1 MQLQVELQKRE
12 EIMYLEANKEEK
24 KISPKI
30 LGSCKVRKKVRLI
43 ISRLK
48 DNMKGK
54 RDVFSTYKQRSKV
67 GFLVYLVC

>member
-1 MQLQVELQKRE
+1 MQLQVELEKRE

-24 KISPKI
+24 KILPKI
-30 LGSCKVRKKVRLI
+30 LESCKVRKKVRLI

-67 GFLVYLVC
+67 VFFVYLVC